1 MRSTKL
7 ISSIISD
14 ARYLARALD
23 FNKPSP
29 ASMLF
34 KYNIALAKIYKLL
47 NGAKNKMFMACSPIG
62 TAGSSNT
69 LVAIASDNHNYTA
82 ASKTISGAFTDYFEG
97 GIIMY
102 SDGTYVYFDTI
113 ESVAT
118 DHLSAVLTNGAS
130 SDIGAGDLSYIAF
143 GYPAW
148 TTNMV
153 SLDGLRVDEI
163 SRIWFPTT
171 GDGRFLNE
179 DEIETV
185 GSDSGMVD
193 ECGIC
198 LTGSSSVTQIRLEIG
213 SSVTNYGGHPI
224 MFFSEKPRWATA
236 TTEYVDL
243 PTEYHSILVKE
254 IARMVMVE
262 DLNKKPTPM
271 LENALV
277 SIDTMSQAFEATKKS
292 FEQNM
297 DVPK

>member
-29 ASMLF
+29 SSMLF

-62 TAGSSNT
+62 YSPG
-69 LVAIASDNHNYTA
+69 LVALSTENQYYVASI
-82 ASKTISGAFTDYFEG
+82 KTISGSFDDTYEG
-97 GIIMY
+97 AGIMY
-102 SDGTYVYFDTI
+102 SNGTTVYFDTLDSI
-113 ESVAT
+113 SA
-118 DHLSAVLTNGAS
+118 DHQTAVLTNGS
-130 SDIGAGDLSYIAF
+130 TSDIVAGSLSYIIF
-143 GYPAW
+143 PYPTW
-148 TTNMV
+148 TNNLI
-153 SLDGLRVDEI
+153 SIDGMGVDEI

-171 GDGRFLNE
+171 GDGKFVNE
-179 DEIETV
+179 DEIESV
-185 GSDSGMVD
+185 GSDSGLVNT
-193 ECGIC
+193 CAVC
-198 LTGSSSVTQIRLEIG
+198 LTGSSSVNKLHLEVG
-213 SSVTNYGGHPI
+213 SDVVNYGGFPI
-224 MFFSEKPRWATA
+224 LFFSERPRWATA

-243 PTEYHSILVKE
+243 PTEFHSTLVKE

-262 DLNKKPTPM
+262 DLKRKAPPM

-277 SIDTMSQAFEATKKS
+277 SLDTIGQSYEATKQA

-297 DVPK
+297 DVPR